1 MSRVQIS
8 KEEYEAVKEA
18 EKGIKDKRT
27 SKRLR
32 ILMLRYEG
40 YKVAD
45 IAKIYGTRKEWI
57 SQVCRKYREQ
67 GLEEFIRNKYQT
79 HHRSLTD
86 AEEEAI
92 LAPFEKAAEAGQV
105 VTVKEIKAAFDKVRG
120 KDTGRGYIYMLLKRH
135 GWRKVMPRSKHPKA
149 ANEEACDASKKLNNL
164 CWKWEK
170 SASRN
175 QESD

>member
-1 MSRVQIS
+1 MSRFQMS
-8 KEEYEAVKEA
+8 TEEYEAVKAA
-18 EKGIKDKRT
+18 EKTVKDKKT
-27 SKRLR
+27 SKRLQ

-40 YKVAD
+40 YKVAE
-45 IAKIYGTRKEWI
+45 IAKMYRTRKEWI
-57 SQVCRKYREQ
+57 SQVCRRYREQ
-67 GLEEFIRNKYQT
+67 GLEEFIRNKYKT

-86 AEEEAI
+86 AEEDAI
-92 LAPFEKAAEAGQV
+92 LAPFEKAAEAGQM

-149 ANEEACDASKKLNNL
+149 AEDEACDASKKLNNP

-170 SASRN
+170 SASRT
-175 QESD
+175 QASD